1 MTEPRQPETAVVE
14 WDPGRWWAGRPV
26 PPSWR
31 RRLGPVLAGLG
42 TLAMFGSLLGEWQTT
57 RITAETG
64 ESLLSGDGREIQVGL
79 AELGVWGVGW
89 LVGAMVLTTAVA
101 LVVLGGGA
109 PRPTVRTAGLAGAGV
124 LLMVLVATTVYLR
137 AGGPYRG
144 DLFGLGGEHHEYSLG
159 WGLVVAYGTVVL
171 MAAALWSARV
181 VLAGDPHPSTGPAGP
196 VPGQADPAAE
206 YAGPGTKYA
215 GPADLTVTPTLPTVL
230 LTDPDQRRRA

>member
-14 WDPGRWWAGRPV
+14 WDPGRWWAGRLV

-31 RRLGPVLAGLG
+31 WRLGPVLAGLG

-64 ESLLSGDGREIQVGL
+64 ESFFSGDRREVQVGL

-109 PRPTVRTAGLAGAGV
+109 LRPTVRTAGLAGAGV

-144 DLFGLGGEHHEYSLG
+144 DIFGLGGEQHEYSLG

-171 MAAALWSARV
+171 MAAALWSTRV
-181 VLAGDPHPSTGPAGP
+181 VLAGDPHLSTGAAGP
-196 VPGQADPAAE
+196 VPGRADPAAD
-206 YAGPGTKYA
+206 YA
-215 GPADLTVTPTLPTVL
+215 GPADLTVTPTGPTVL
-230 LTDPDQRRRA
+230 PTDPDQQRRA